1 MMRII
6 TCLASVNQFDIIF
19 LQMSNKIDYDE
30 IQGSARR
37 KQEEEIGETTAIM
50 TNEIFKNKLYS
61 ERTTIC

>member
-1 MMRII
+1 
-6 TCLASVNQFDIIF
+6 
-19 LQMSNKIDYDE
+19 MSNKIDYDE